1 MKKYE
6 KVIHMVEGKLS
17 FLRENGW
24 MYLIKAN
31 CHTLAVLYLKSYL
44 KKNKIAVKD
53 RLSKENGEKG

>member
-1 MKKYE
+1 
-6 KVIHMVEGKLS
+6 MVEGKLS

-31 CHTLAVLYLKSYL
+31 CHTLAVLYPKSYF

>member
-1 MKKYE
+1 
-6 KVIHMVEGKLS
+6 
-17 FLRENGW
+17 